1 MLVQAEALIESAD
14 RIHRP
19 GHLRFLDQHITEV
32 GSNLQPNPGEEVLK
46 LPGLTLAPGF
56 INLHAHLD
64 LAGLQDRLQPGT
76 DFSEWLRQVIS
87 CLPELTPERR
97 RQSVIESSR
106 RALRSG
112 TTSVLSI
119 LSDPATL
126 GGLTST
132 CTRTWWAL
140 EFMDLHGTPKATEIL
155 DRAKAWLLRHPAA
168 FWHLALS
175 PHSPYTCTPALYRTI
190 VELATQ
196 QSIPFTTHLAESP
209 EETLFLAGKR
219 SPLLPL
225 LPKDLC
231 RTDLMEN
238 NHSTVDWCKAN
249 QILPIS
255 PILAHGNEVRK
266 TDLDYLADRKATI
279 VHCPKAH
286 KWFGRPPFPYSN
298 YQSKSIPVCLGTD
311 SPAGS
316 SNSQLDL
323 REEVAEFRLHFPLI
337 STQEAWNMITAGP
350 AQALQQSSKLGF
362 LSPGAWADW
371 IAWRVPTEQ
380 NPLESILKS
389 RQIPEWTCVGG
400 VLNQHESI

>member
-14 RIHRP
+14 HIHRP
-19 GHLRFLDQHITEV
+19 GHLRFLDQLITEI

-64 LAGLQDRLQPGT
+64 LAGLQDRLQPGK

-97 RQSVIESSR
+97 RQSVVESSC

-140 EFMDLHGTPKATEIL
+140 EFMDFAGSVNAAEVL
-155 DRAKAWLLRHPAA
+155 DRAKAWLLRHPTS

-175 PHSPYTCTPALYRTI
+175 PHSPYTASP
-190 VELATQ
+190 ELNRSIQELSAQ
-196 QSIPFTTHLAESP
+196 QQLPFTTHLAESP
-209 EETLFLAGKR
+209 VETLFLAGQS
-219 SPLLPL
+219 SPLRSL
-225 LPKDLC
+225 LPMELSRKDLKATN
-231 RTDLMEN
+231 RSAT
-238 NHSTVDWCKAN
+238 DWCMAN
-249 QILPIS
+249 QTLPHG
-255 PILAHGNEVRK
+255 PILAHGNEVVES
-266 TDLDYLADRKATI
+266 DVEYLLERKATI
-279 VHCPKAH
+279 THCPLAH
-286 KWFGRPPFPYSN
+286 RWFDRKPFPFSL
-298 YQSKSIPVCLGTD
+298 YQKRGVPVCLGTD

-316 SNSQLDL
+316 SNARFDL
-323 REEVAEFRLHFPLI
+323 RLEVEEFRAHHPHV
-337 STQEAWNMITAGP
+337 STQEAWAMITTGP
-350 AQALQQSSKLGF
+350 AHALQRASQLGS
-362 LSPGAWADW
+362 LCPGAWADW
-371 IAWRVPTEQ
+371 VAWRVPATGDL
-380 NPLESILKS
+380 LESILKH
-389 RQIPEWTCVGG
+389 RQNAEWTCVGG
-400 VLNQHESI
+400 LPTHQETI